1 MVKTTEKELE
11 LAMPV
16 KKQLEV
22 MLADA
27 PGELAKLTDILKQ
40 EHINIEAMNIQDANE
55 YLLALYDVRSQ
66 TGRRVA
72 PRDYYEA
79 ILKESAKYSM
89 IRLITDN
96 PDMALEALSKAGYKV
111 KAQDVIGMVLDNTPG
126 ILNMV
131 SRAFGDA
138 GINISYT
145 YGSGFSDS
153 EAALFI
159 FKVSDMEKALELF
172 PDGTP

>member
-1 MVKTTEKELE
+1 
-11 LAMPV
+11 MPV
-16 KKQLEV
+16 RKQLEV

-27 PGELAKLTDILKQ
+27 PGELAKFTAILEE
-40 EHINIEAMNIQDANE
+40 EHINIEAMSIQDANE
-55 YLLALYDVRSQ
+55 YLLALYEVRAR

-79 ILKESAKYSM
+79 ILKESARYSM

-96 PDMALEALSKAGYKV
+96 PTRAVDVLGKAGYQV
-111 KAQDVIGMVLDNTPG
+111 KLQDVIGLILENCPG
-126 ILNMV
+126 ILHKV
-131 SRAFGDA
+131 SSRFGDA

-153 EAALFI
+153 VSALFI
-159 FKVSDMEKALELF
+159 FKVSDLEKAIAIF
-172 PDGTP
+172 PDGNP

>member
-1 MVKTTEKELE
+1 
-11 LAMPV
+11 MPI

-27 PGELAKLTDILKQ
+27 PGELAKLTEVLKQ
-40 EHINIEAMNIQDANE
+40 EHINIQAMSIQDANE

-96 PDMALEALSKAGYKV
+96 PDKALESLKMAGYKV
-111 KAQDVIGMVLDNTPG
+111 KAEDVVGLVLDNVPG
-126 ILNMV
+126 ILNRV
-131 SRAFGDA
+131 SKTFGDN

-153 EAALFI
+153 ECALFI
-159 FKVSDMEKALELF
+159 FKVSDTEKALELF
-172 PDGTP
+172 PGGTA

>member
-1 MVKTTEKELE
+1 
-11 LAMPV
+11 MPV

-27 PGELAKLTDILKQ
+27 PGELAKLTAVLMD
-40 EHINIEAMNIQDANE
+40 EHVNIEAMSIQDANE

-96 PDMALEALSKAGYKV
+96 PDKAVVALSKAGYQVKV
-111 KAQDVIGMVLDNTPG
+111 HDVIGLVLENKPG
-126 ILNMV
+126 ILNKI
-131 SRAFGDA
+131 SRKFGDA
-138 GINISYT
+138 GINIAYT
-145 YGSGFSDS
+145 YGAGFSDS

-159 FKVSDMEKALELF
+159 FRVSDLDKALEIF
-172 PDGTP
+172 PGGSL

>member
-1 MVKTTEKELE
+1 
-11 LAMPV
+11 MPV

-27 PGELAKLTDILKQ
+27 PGELAKLTEILRS

-89 IRLITDN
+89 IRFITDN
-96 PDMALEALSKAGYKV
+96 PDKAADVLGAAGYKV
-111 KAQDVIGMVLDNTPG
+111 KLEDVIGLILQNKPG
-126 ILNMV
+126 LLNKV
-131 SRAFGDA
+131 SKAFGDS

-145 YGSGFSDS
+145 YGAGFSDS
-153 EAALFI
+153 VSALFI
-159 FKVSDMEKALELF
+159 FKVSDMEKALEMF
-172 PDGTP
+172 PTGLVE